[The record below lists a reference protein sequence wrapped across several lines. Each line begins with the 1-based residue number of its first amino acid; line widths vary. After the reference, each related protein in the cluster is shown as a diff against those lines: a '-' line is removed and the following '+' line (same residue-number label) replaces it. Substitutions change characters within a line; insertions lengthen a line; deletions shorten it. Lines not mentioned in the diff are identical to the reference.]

1 MRFLRKITHG
11 MNPKAVWALT
21 LTLFVAVSV
30 FAVAYGVNAVNRK
43 APIPVDTYDR
53 IENYT
58 VETDSEV
65 TTKAPNTGDP
75 VMTTTIIEYTYYET
89 EETTAAETTTAE
101 TTTAETT
108 TVVTTTETT
117 TAETTT
123 VVTTAPVPEEP
134 VYYEDGDWNKLLV
147 NPWNLI
153 PDGYTPEL
161 VSIGNGQ
168 QADYRVKDAL
178 NAMLTDCRKAGYN
191 PIVCSSYRTIARQQT
206 LFENETK
213 AFMAYGYRREEAEE
227 HAAKWVARPGT
238 SEHHTGLA
246 FDIVSASYQKLDR
259 SQENTPEQKW
269 LMANC
274 HKYGFIL
281 RYPDDKTEITGIN
294 YEPWHYRYVGLDIA
308 KDITDKQ
315 ITLEEYFFQADAE

>member
-1 MRFLRKITHG
+1 MRFLRKLTNG
-11 MNPKAVWALT
+11 LSSKAIWAFT
-21 LTLFVAVSV
+21 LTLFIAVSV
-30 FAVAYGVNAVNRK
+30 FAVAFGVNAVNRK
-43 APIPVDTYDR
+43 EPIPVDTYDR
-53 IENYT
+53 IEDYT
-58 VETDSEV
+58 AETDSEV

-89 EETTAAETTTAE
+89 EETTTAETTTAE

-117 TAETTT
+117 TETTT
-123 VVTTAPVPEEP
+123 VVTTVPEPEEP
-134 VYYEDGDWNKLLV
+134 TYPEDGDWNKLLV
-147 NPWNLI
+147 NPWNPI
-153 PDGYTPEL
+153 PDGFTPQL

-213 AFMAYGYRREEAEE
+213 AFMSYGYDRATAEE
-227 HAAKWVARPGT
+227 FASKWVARPGT

-308 KDITDKQ
+308 KEIHEKQ
-315 ITLEEYFFQADAE
+315 ITLEEYLSQQGE

>member
-1 MRFLRKITHG
+1 MQFLRKITHG
-11 MNPKAVWALT
+11 LSPKAVWALT
-21 LTLFVAVSV
+21 LALFIAVSV
-30 FAVAYGVNAVNRK
+30 FAVAFGVNAVNRK
-43 APIPVDTYDR
+43 EPVPSVISSDR

-58 VETDSEV
+58 GETEPEV

-89 EETTAAETTTAE
+89 EDTTTAE
-101 TTTAETT
+101 TTTAD
-108 TVVTTTETT
+108 T

-123 VVTTAPVPEEP
+123 VVTTAETTTETTTVATTTPGPQEP
-134 VYYEDGDWNKLLV
+134 VYPEDGEWNKLLV
-147 NPWNLI
+147 NPWNPI

-191 PIVCSSYRTIARQQT
+191 PIVCSSYRTVARQQT

-213 AFMAYGYRREEAEE
+213 AFMEYGYRREEAEE
-227 HAAKWVARPGT
+227 YAAKWVARPGT

-259 SQENTPEQKW
+259 GQENTPEQKW
-269 LMANC
+269 LIANC

-281 RYPDDKTEITGIN
+281 RYPDDKTDITGIN

-308 KDITDKQ
+308 KEIYEKQ
-315 ITLEEYFFQADAE
+315 ITLEEYLLQGE

>member
-1 MRFLRKITHG
+1 W
-11 MNPKAVWALT
+11 NP
-21 LTLFVAVSV
+21 
-30 FAVAYGVNAVNRK
+30 
-43 APIPVDTYDR
+43 
-53 IENYT
+53 
-58 VETDSEV
+58 
-65 TTKAPNTGDP
+65 
-75 VMTTTIIEYTYYET
+75 
-89 EETTAAETTTAE
+89 
-101 TTTAETT
+101 
-108 TVVTTTETT
+108 
-117 TAETTT
+117 
-123 VVTTAPVPEEP
+123 
-134 VYYEDGDWNKLLV
+134 
-147 NPWNLI
+147 I
-153 PDGYTPEL
+153 PDGFAPQL
-161 VSIGNGQ
+161 VSVGNGQ

-213 AFMAYGYRREEAEE
+213 AFMSYGYDRATAEE
-227 HAAKWVARPGT
+227 FASKWVARPGT

-308 KDITDKQ
+308 KEIHEKQ
-315 ITLEEYFFQADAE
+315 ITLEEYLSQQGE

>member
-1 MRFLRKITHG
+1 M
-11 MNPKAVWALT
+11 
-21 LTLFVAVSV
+21 
-30 FAVAYGVNAVNRK
+30 NRK
-43 APIPVDTYDR
+43 EPIPVDTYDR
-53 IENYT
+53 IEDYT
-58 VETDSEV
+58 AETDSEV

-89 EETTAAETTTAE
+89 EETTTAETTTAE

-117 TAETTT
+117 TETTT
-123 VVTTAPVPEEP
+123 VVTTVPEPEEP
-134 VYYEDGDWNKLLV
+134 TYPEDGDWNKLLV
-147 NPWNLI
+147 NPWNPI
-153 PDGYTPEL
+153 PDGFTPQL

-213 AFMAYGYRREEAEE
+213 AFMSYGYDRATAEE
-227 HAAKWVARPGT
+227 FASKWVARPGT

-308 KDITDKQ
+308 KEIHEKQ
-315 ITLEEYFFQADAE
+315 ITLEEYLSQQGE